1 MRHLLL
7 CTVLMMLIGS
17 EATAGACRTIRWR
30 SLRNIQCIKTE
41 GQATL
46 IYNAELVAKE
56 VKSRERHREMLLS
69 LCVDPDINHIREII
83 LKKGGEVAWTT
94 PCEAPTPVKE
104 KKHESPSLAYR

>member
-7 CTVLMMLIGS
+7 CALLVLIGA
-17 EATAGACRTIRWR
+17 EASAGACRTIRWR
-30 SLRNIQCIKTE
+30 SLRNIQCIKAE

-46 IYNAELVAKE
+46 IYNAEWVWKE
-56 VKSRERHREMLLS
+56 VKDRGRHREMLLS
-69 LCVDPDINHIREII
+69 LCIDPDINHIREII

-104 KKHESPSLAYR
+104 KKHESSSLAYR